1 MNESKVK
8 ILIVE
13 DNPIIGED
21 LAAYMNEFGYT
32 TAGIAHN
39 AEEALKFIREHDP
52 VQLILMDVGLDGEID
67 GIQLTQLIKSK
78 YNIPIIFL
86 TALYDKQTIERIK
99 SVRPEAYLVKPIDE
113 HSLKTTIEIALY
125 NFNHKEFE
133 TNDVVEDGLNFG
145 KGDHFFIKVKNGLQ
159 KIVFDD
165 VLYFE
170 ANDNYSWVY
179 TSDQKQLLSLTLKTI
194 ETKLSPK
201 QFIRVHRSFI
211 VNLKMIDR
219 IDEISLF
226 IGEHKIPIGKT
237 YKSEIMKHI
246 NLLS

>member
-1 MNESKVK
+1 MSDSMVK

-21 LAAYMNEFGYT
+21 LAAYMKEYGYMPVGV
-32 TAGIAHN
+32 ALN
-39 AEEALKFIREHDP
+39 AEEALKFLRENEPIH
-52 VQLILMDVGLDGEID
+52 LILMDVGLDGEID

-99 SVRPEAYLVKPIDE
+99 AVRPEAYLVKPIDE

-133 TNDVVEDGLNFG
+133 SNDAVEEDLNFG

-159 KIVFDD
+159 KILLDEV
-165 VLYFE
+165 VYFE

-179 TSDQKQLLSLTLKTI
+179 TSEQKHLLSLTLKTI
-194 ETKLSPK
+194 ESRLSPK

-211 VNLKMIDR
+211 VNLKKIDR

-226 IGEHKIPIGKT
+226 MGDHKIPIGKT
-237 YKSEIMKHI
+237 HRADIMKHI